1 MKALKLLVRKS
12 SSTWQWEL
20 VAEVYHT
27 TRKLEEKFK
36 DLRNYIIAKINNK
49 DLNIIQNYDI
59 KSAIH

>member
-1 MKALKLLVRKS
+1 MKALKLLVTKS

-20 VAEVYHT
+20 VAQVYHMI
-27 TRKLEEKFK
+27 RKLEEKFK

-49 DLNIIQNYDI
+49 DLNIIQNCDI

>member
-1 MKALKLLVRKS
+1 MTVRIS
-12 SSTWQWEL
+12 GR
-20 VAEVYHT
+20 VYHT